1 MLSFPAKLSGISGA
15 IMTSLPDFLESGEI
29 ARLIPVIADSRREQ
43 RVASVFLATLSAVP
57 DFAESLLSSVG
68 VRLGKRSVIDTF
80 TEVVIGGHKESK
92 DRPDGLIVA
101 STGKKSWKALLEAK
115 IGSSS
120 LDDDQ
125 VQRYLQLARN
135 SGIDAVITLSNQFV
149 ARPIHSPV
157 NAPKTLTRRVDLFH
171 WSWKMILTEAILLQT
186 RDAIRDP
193 DQAFIL
199 REFVRFLSHSS
210 VGVSGFDR
218 MPTQWREAVTLVKSG
233 GGIAKTSPEAEAV
246 VSAWHQEIRDL
257 ALRMSQHLA
266 ADVDVKLPR
275 VHANDADQRLKD
287 DCAKLAAQ
295 NKLQVDYEI
304 PNAASLLSLTADLMS
319 QTIRVGMEVDAPQD
333 KQRGPARVNWLLRQ
347 FKSEPDDPLFV
358 RIVWPSRAQDVV
370 CRLSE
375 LRIDPKAI
383 VGDAPQP
390 PKSFEV
396 FLLSDDGRRFSGRQ
410 TFIEEIERAVP
421 HFYDAVGQHLER
433 WVPKPPKPVAKKG
446 EQEAVAEV
454 VAVKKEKEERPA
466 EHIPPAEQSGPRPG
480 NIHSSPLDI
489 PPFLRRFVTGTDGG

>member
-1 MLSFPAKLSGISGA
+1 
-15 IMTSLPDFLESGEI
+15 
-29 ARLIPVIADSRREQ
+29 
-43 RVASVFLATLSAVP
+43 
-57 DFAESLLSSVG
+57 
-68 VRLGKRSVIDTF
+68 VIDTF
-80 TEVVIGGHKESK
+80 TEVVISGHKEAK
-92 DRPDGLIVA
+92 DRPDGLIVV
-101 STGKKSWKALLEAK
+101 STSKKPWKALVEAK

-135 SGIDAVITLSNQFV
+135 SGIDAVITLSNQFA
-149 ARPIHSPV
+149 ARPTHSPV
-157 NAPKTLTRRVDLFH
+157 NAPKTLTKRVSLYH
-171 WSWKMILTEAILLQT
+171 WSWKTILTEAILLQT
-186 RDAIRDP
+186 RDAIPDP

-199 REFVRFLSHSS
+199 REFVRFLSHNS

-218 MPTQWREAVTLVKSG
+218 MPPQWRQAVTLVKSG
-233 GGIAKTSPEAEAV
+233 GAIAKTSPDAEAV
-246 VSAWHQEIRDL
+246 VSAWHEEARDL

-275 VHANDADQRLKD
+275 AHANDAEQRLKD
-287 DCAKLAAQ
+287 DCVKLAAQ

-304 PNAASLLSLTADLMS
+304 PNAASPLSLTADLMS
-319 QTIRVGMEVDAPQD
+319 QTIRIGMEVDAPQD
-333 KQRGPARVNWLLRQ
+333 KQGGPARVNWLLRQ
-347 FKSEPDDPLFV
+347 FKSEQDDRLFV
-358 RIVWPSRAQDVV
+358 RIVWPSRAQDSV

-375 LRIDPKAI
+375 LRKDPKAI

-421 HFYDAVGQHLER
+421 HFYDTVGQHLER
-433 WVPKPPKPVAKKG
+433 WVPKPPKPVAKK
-446 EQEAVAEV
+446 EAEAVAEG
-454 VAVKKEKEERPA
+454 AAAKREKEERPA
-466 EHIPPAEQSGPRPG
+466 EQISPAEQPGPRPG

-489 PPFLRRFVTGTDGG
+489 PPFLRRFVTGKDGN